1 MTYTHLVSKR
11 SKSSI
16 HFHFRSKIPKDLISH
31 FNERNQFQ
39 ISLNDVKNGET
50 LLLSLRLNTIVQQ
63 LYSDIRSGMKNLT
76 LEDIKEIL
84 RIEVRKS
91 ILHSGHVSGGHNEIY
106 DSMRKVKSLEKV
118 YSKEIN
124 IRKSLLTE
132 PNEVRESVDKKLHT
146 ILESLE
152 ITLDKQSLNYKKLR
166 SSFIDLYLLRFK
178 WIKDM
183 MDESGRTDDDFRME
197 VDEKLKMNLFPEL
210 NEQELNSKLQVSESI
225 LGSSSKWSLGN
236 EVGQSQSKLSK
247 LQSTCIS
254 KGIKK
259 FISEKYK
266 LMNKSEM
273 MMRTN
278 LEMLIEEF
286 GDISLGKFDRGMCVK
301 FKDDIKK
308 LPRNR
313 SKLPQ
318 YRDLEFHEQVLL
330 NVDEKDRISTKTVNN
345 ILGYVSSFMEWCVIN
360 DLVEKNFFKG
370 MKLKIKVS
378 HRDERDKFTEK
389 ELKKI
394 FQKHNYIEFT
404 GVEKHKYSNYWSP
417 LISVFSGLRLNE
429 ICSLYLDN
437 IIQVKCNGRGKRW
450 CFNILEES
458 NRPDKH
464 LKTLSSRRIVPIH
477 DILID
482 LDFIEFVELLKKRH
496 TNRQRLFQELKYG
509 EGSYIRNVS
518 VFFNKR
524 YLTLL
529 GLKTDKKN
537 FHSIRH
543 TVVDH
548 LKQKGVEV
556 SFINELVGH
565 HHGNIDL
572 DRYGKGYNSDI
583 IYNNCVKKIQYE
595 TSHTRGIDFKSL
607 KIDWKKII
615 TTRVW

>member
-1 MTYTHLVSKR
+1 MTYTHLVSKK

-16 HFHFRSKIPKDLISH
+16 HFHFRSIIPKDLISY
-31 FNERNQFQ
+31 FNEKTVFQ
-39 ISLNDVKNGET
+39 ISLIGVRNCES
-50 LLLSLRLNTIVQQ
+50 LLLSLRLKRIVQQ
-63 LYSDIRSGMKNLT
+63 IYSDIRSGMKNLS

-91 ILHSGHVSGGHNEIY
+91 ILHSSHISEGHNEIY
-106 DSMRKVKSLEKV
+106 DSMRKIESREKI
-118 YSKEIN
+118 YSREIN
-124 IRKSLLTE
+124 IRKSLLTNS
-132 PNEVRESVDKKLHT
+132 NEVKESVDKKLQT

-183 MDESGRTDDDFRME
+183 MDESGRTDEDFRRE
-197 VDEKLKMNLFPEL
+197 VDEKLDMNLFPEL
-210 NEQELNSKLQVSESI
+210 
-225 LGSSSKWSLGN
+225 
-236 EVGQSQSKLSK
+236 VGQTQSQVQQVTVNQEVHTDQKVSSLSK
-247 LQSTCIS
+247 HQSTSIS
-254 KGIKK
+254 VGIDK

-266 LMNKSEM
+266 LTSKSEM
-273 MMRTN
+273 MMRTH

-286 GDISLGKFDRGMCVK
+286 GDISLGKLDRGMCVK
-301 FKDDIKK
+301 FKDDIRK

-313 SKLPQ
+313 SKIQQ
-318 YRDLEFHEQVLL
+318 YRNLDFHEQVSL
-330 NVDEKDRISTKTVNN
+330 NVDEKDRISTTTVNN
-345 ILGYVSSFMEWCVIN
+345 ILGYVSSFMKWSRIN
-360 DLVEKNFFKG
+360 GFVEVNFFEG
-370 MKLKIKVS
+370 MKLKKQIRQ
-378 HRDERDKFTEK
+378 RDERDRFTEK
-389 ELKKI
+389 EIKKI

-404 GVEKHKYSNYWSP
+404 EVENHKYSNYWSP

-437 IIQVKCNGRGKRW
+437 IIQDKVNGRKKIW
-450 CFNILEES
+450 CFNILEEPD
-458 NRPDKH
+458 RPDKH
-464 LKTLSSRRIVPIH
+464 LKTLSSKRVVPIH
-477 DILID
+477 DTLID
-482 LDFIEFVELLKKRH
+482 LGFIEFVELLKKRH

-518 VFFNKR
+518 YFFNKK
-524 YLTLL
+524 YLPLL

-543 TVVDH
+543 TVIDH
-548 LKQKGVEV
+548 LKQKLVDI

-572 DRYGKGYNSDI
+572 DRYGKGYTTDI
-583 IYNNCVKKIQYE
+583 IYNKCVKKINYE

-607 KIDWKKII
+607 KMDWGKII
-615 TTRVW
+615 TTSVW

>member
-1 MTYTHLVSKR
+1 MTYTHLVSKK

-16 HFHFRSKIPKDLISH
+16 HFHFRSIIPKDLISY
-31 FNERNQFQ
+31 FNEKTVFQ
-39 ISLNDVKNGET
+39 ISLIGVRNCES
-50 LLLSLRLNTIVQQ
+50 LLLSLRLKRIVQQ
-63 LYSDIRSGMKNLT
+63 IYSDIRSGMKNLS

-91 ILHSGHVSGGHNEIY
+91 ILHSSHISEGHNEIY
-106 DSMRKVKSLEKV
+106 DSMRKIESREKI
-118 YSKEIN
+118 YSREIN
-124 IRKSLLTE
+124 IRKSLLTNS
-132 PNEVRESVDKKLHT
+132 NEVKESVDKKLQT

-183 MDESGRTDDDFRME
+183 MDESGRTDEDFRRE
-197 VDEKLKMNLFPEL
+197 VDEKLDMNLFPEL
-210 NEQELNSKLQVSESI
+210 
-225 LGSSSKWSLGN
+225 
-236 EVGQSQSKLSK
+236 VGQTQSQVQQVTVNQEVHTDQKVSSLSK
-247 LQSTCIS
+247 HQSTSIS
-254 KGIKK
+254 VGIDK

-266 LMNKSEM
+266 LTSKSEM
-273 MMRTN
+273 MMRTHI
-278 LEMLIEEF
+278 EMLIEEF
-286 GDISLGKFDRGMCVK
+286 GDISLGKLDRGMCVK
-301 FKDDIKK
+301 FKDDIRK

-313 SKLPQ
+313 SKIQQ
-318 YRDLEFHEQVLL
+318 YRNLDFHEQVSL
-330 NVDEKDRISTKTVNN
+330 NVDEKDRISTTTVNN
-345 ILGYVSSFMEWCVIN
+345 ILGYVSSFMKWSVIN
-360 DLVEKNFFKG
+360 GFVEVNFFEG
-370 MKLKIKVS
+370 MKLKKQIRQ
-378 HRDERDKFTEK
+378 RDERDRFTEK
-389 ELKKI
+389 EIKKI

-404 GVEKHKYSNYWSP
+404 EVENHKYSNYWSP

-437 IIQVKCNGRGKRW
+437 IIQEKVNGRKKIW
-450 CFNILEES
+450 CFNILEEPD
-458 NRPDKH
+458 RPDKH
-464 LKTLSSRRIVPIH
+464 LKTLSSKRVVPIH
-477 DILID
+477 DTLID
-482 LDFIEFVELLKKRH
+482 LGFIEFVELLKKRH

-518 VFFNKR
+518 YFFNKK
-524 YLTLL
+524 YLPLL

-548 LKQKGVEV
+548 LKQRLVDI

-572 DRYGKGYNSDI
+572 DRYGKGFTTDI
-583 IYNNCVKKIQYE
+583 IYNKCVKKINYE

-607 KIDWKKII
+607 KLDWGKII

>member
-1 MTYTHLVSKR
+1 MTYTHLVSKK

-16 HFHFRSKIPKDLISH
+16 HFHFRSIIPKDLISY
-31 FNERNQFQ
+31 FNEKTVFQ
-39 ISLNDVKNGET
+39 ISLIGVRNCES
-50 LLLSLRLNTIVQQ
+50 LLLSLRLKRIVQQ
-63 LYSDIRSGMKNLT
+63 IYSDIRSGMKNLS

-91 ILHSGHVSGGHNEIY
+91 ILHSSHISEGHNEIY
-106 DSMRKVKSLEKV
+106 DSMRKIESREKI
-118 YSKEIN
+118 YSREIN
-124 IRKSLLTE
+124 IRKSLLTNS
-132 PNEVRESVDKKLHT
+132 NEVKESVDKKLQT

-183 MDESGRTDDDFRME
+183 MDESGRTDEDFRRE
-197 VDEKLKMNLFPEL
+197 VDEKLDMNLFPEL
-210 NEQELNSKLQVSESI
+210 
-225 LGSSSKWSLGN
+225 
-236 EVGQSQSKLSK
+236 VGQTQSQVQQVTVNQEVHTDQKVSSLSK
-247 LQSTCIS
+247 HQSTSIS
-254 KGIKK
+254 VGIDK

-266 LMNKSEM
+266 LTSKSEM
-273 MMRTN
+273 MMRTHI
-278 LEMLIEEF
+278 EMLIEEF
-286 GDISLGKFDRGMCVK
+286 GDISLGKLDRGMCVK
-301 FKDDIKK
+301 FKDDIRK

-313 SKLPQ
+313 SKIQQ
-318 YRDLEFHEQVLL
+318 YRNLDFHEQVSL
-330 NVDEKDRISTKTVNN
+330 NVDEKDRISTTTVNN
-345 ILGYVSSFMEWCVIN
+345 ILGYVSSFMKWSRIN
-360 DLVEKNFFKG
+360 GFVEVNFFEG
-370 MKLKIKVS
+370 MKLKKQIRQ
-378 HRDERDKFTEK
+378 RDERDRFTEK
-389 ELKKI
+389 EIKKI

-404 GVEKHKYSNYWSP
+404 EVENHKYSNYWTP
-417 LISVFSGLRLNE
+417 LISVFSGMRLNE

-437 IIQVKCNGRGKRW
+437 IIQEKVNGRKKIW
-450 CFNILEES
+450 CFNILEEPD
-458 NRPDKH
+458 RPDKH
-464 LKTLSSRRIVPIH
+464 LKTLSSKRVVPIH
-477 DILID
+477 DTLID
-482 LDFIEFVELLKKRH
+482 LGFLEFVELLKKRH

-518 VFFNKR
+518 YFFNKK
-524 YLTLL
+524 YLPLL

-548 LKQKGVEV
+548 LKQRLVDI

-572 DRYGKGYNSDI
+572 DRYGKGYTTDI
-583 IYNNCVKKIQYE
+583 IYNKCVKKINYE
-595 TSHTRGIDFKSL
+595 TSHTRGIDFMSL

>member
-1 MTYTHLVSKR
+1 MTYTHLVSKK

-16 HFHFRSKIPKDLISH
+16 HFHFRSIIPKDLISY
-31 FNERNQFQ
+31 FNEKTVFQ
-39 ISLNDVKNGET
+39 ISLIGVRNCES
-50 LLLSLRLNTIVQQ
+50 LLLSLRLKRIVQQ
-63 LYSDIRSGMKNLT
+63 IYSDIRSGMKNLS

-91 ILHSGHVSGGHNEIY
+91 ILHSSHISEGHNEIY
-106 DSMRKVKSLEKV
+106 DSMRKIESREKI
-118 YSKEIN
+118 YSREIN
-124 IRKSLLTE
+124 IRKSLLTNS
-132 PNEVRESVDKKLHT
+132 NEVKESVDKKLQT

-183 MDESGRTDDDFRME
+183 MDESGRTDDDFRRE
-197 VDEKLKMNLFPEL
+197 VDEKLNMNLFTEL
-210 NEQELNSKLQVSESI
+210 IGQT
-225 LGSSSKWSLGN
+225 
-236 EVGQSQSKLSK
+236 QSQVQQVTVNQEVHTDQKVSSLSK
-247 LQSTCIS
+247 HQSTSIS
-254 KGIKK
+254 VGIDK

-266 LMNKSEM
+266 LTSKSEM
-273 MMRTN
+273 MMRTH

-286 GDISLGKFDRGMCVK
+286 GDISLGKLDRGMCVK
-301 FKDDIKK
+301 FKDDIRK

-313 SKLPQ
+313 SKIQQ
-318 YRDLEFHEQVLL
+318 YRDLDFHEQVVL
-330 NVDEKDRISTKTVNN
+330 NVDEKDRISTTTVNN
-345 ILGYVSSFMEWCVIN
+345 ILGYVSSFMKWSRIN
-360 DLVEKNFFKG
+360 GFVEVNFFEG
-370 MKLKIKVS
+370 MKLKKQIRQ
-378 HRDERDKFTEK
+378 RDERDRFTEK

-404 GVEKHKYSNYWSP
+404 EVENHKYSNYWTP
-417 LISVFSGLRLNE
+417 LISVFSGMRLNE

-437 IIQVKCNGRGKRW
+437 IIQEKVNGRKKIW
-450 CFNILEES
+450 CFNILEEPD
-458 NRPDKH
+458 RPDKH
-464 LKTLSSRRIVPIH
+464 LKTLSSKRVVPIH
-477 DILID
+477 DTLID
-482 LDFIEFVELLKKRH
+482 LGFLEFVELLKKRH

-518 VFFNKR
+518 YFFNKK
-524 YLTLL
+524 YLPLL

-548 LKQKGVEV
+548 LKQRLVDI

-572 DRYGKGYNSDI
+572 DRYGKGFTTDI
-583 IYNNCVKKIQYE
+583 IYNKCVKKINYE
-595 TSHTRGIDFKSL
+595 TSHTRGIDFNSL
-607 KIDWKKII
+607 KMDWKKII
-615 TTRVW
+615 LNRIW

>member
-1 MTYTHLVSKR
+1 MTYTHLVSKK

-16 HFHFRSKIPKDLISH
+16 HFHFRSIIPKDLISY
-31 FNERNQFQ
+31 FNEKTVFQ
-39 ISLNDVKNGET
+39 ISLIGVRNCES
-50 LLLSLRLNTIVQQ
+50 LLLSLRLKRIVQQ
-63 LYSDIRSGMKNLT
+63 IYSDIRSGMKNLS

-91 ILHSGHVSGGHNEIY
+91 ILHSSHISEGHNEIY
-106 DSMRKVKSLEKV
+106 DSMRKIESREKI
-118 YSKEIN
+118 YSREIN

-132 PNEVRESVDKKLHT
+132 PNEVRESVDKKLQT

-183 MDESGRTDDDFRME
+183 MDESGRTDDDFRRE
-197 VDEKLKMNLFPEL
+197 VDEKLNMNLFTEL
-210 NEQELNSKLQVSESI
+210 IGQT
-225 LGSSSKWSLGN
+225 
-236 EVGQSQSKLSK
+236 QSQVQQVTVNQEVHTDQKVSSLSK
-247 LQSTCIS
+247 HQSTSIS
-254 KGIKK
+254 VGIDK

-266 LMNKSEM
+266 LTSKSEM
-273 MMRTN
+273 MMRTHI
-278 LEMLIEEF
+278 EMLIEEF
-286 GDISLGKFDRGMCVK
+286 GDISLGKLDRGMCVK
-301 FKDDIKK
+301 FKDDIRK

-313 SKLPQ
+313 SKIQQ
-318 YRDLEFHEQVLL
+318 YRNLDFHEQVSL
-330 NVDEKDRISTKTVNN
+330 NVDEKDRISTTTVNN
-345 ILGYVSSFMEWCVIN
+345 ILGYVSSFMKWSRIN
-360 DLVEKNFFKG
+360 GFVEVNFFEG
-370 MKLKIKVS
+370 MKLKKQIRQ
-378 HRDERDKFTEK
+378 RDERDRFTEK
-389 ELKKI
+389 EIKKI

-404 GVEKHKYSNYWSP
+404 EVENHKYSNYWTP
-417 LISVFSGLRLNE
+417 LISVFSGMRLNE

-437 IIQVKCNGRGKRW
+437 IIQDKVNGRKKIW
-450 CFNILEES
+450 CFNILEEPD
-458 NRPDKH
+458 RPDKH
-464 LKTLSSRRIVPIH
+464 LKTLSSKRVVPIH
-477 DILID
+477 DTLID
-482 LDFIEFVELLKKRH
+482 LGFIEFVELLKKRH

-518 VFFNKR
+518 YFFNKK
-524 YLTLL
+524 YLPLL

-548 LKQKGVEV
+548 LKQRLVDI

-572 DRYGKGYNSDI
+572 DRYGKGYTTDI
-583 IYNNCVKKIQYE
+583 IYNKCVKKINYE

-607 KIDWKKII
+607 KMDWGKII
-615 TTRVW
+615 LNRVW

>member
-16 HFHFRSKIPKDLISH
+16 HFHFRSKIPIDLIQH
-31 FNERNQFQ
+31 FNSRKQFQ
-39 ISLNDVKNGET
+39 ISLNNVSNNESI
-50 LLLSLRLNTIVQQ
+50 LLSLKLKSIVQQ

-91 ILHSGHVSGGHNEIY
+91 ILYSHQVTEESNKHSERGVHKSIGHVLDLETNLKQKI
-106 DSMRKVKSLEKV
+106 DSNLGQYRKDVELKLENILTSLDIKVEKG
-118 YSKEIN
+118 
-124 IRKSLLTE
+124 
-132 PNEVRESVDKKLHT
+132 SVDF
-146 ILESLE
+146 
-152 ITLDKQSLNYKKLR
+152 KKLR
-166 SSFIDLYLLRFK
+166 NKFIDLYLMRLDWVK
-178 WIKDM
+178 ELINNT
-183 MDESGRTDDDFRME
+183 GRSDDDFRRE
-197 VDEKLKMNLFPEL
+197 VDEKLNMNLFSEL
-210 NEQELNSKLQVSESI
+210 TEQEIQSKLQVSESI
-225 LGSSSKWSLGN
+225 LGSSGKWSLNN
-236 EVGQSQSKLSK
+236 EVSSLSK
-247 LQSTCIS
+247 HQSNSIS

-266 LMNKSEM
+266 LTSKSEM
-273 MMRTN
+273 TMRST
-278 LEMLIEEF
+278 LEMLIEKF
-286 GDISLGKFDRGMCVK
+286 GDISLGKLDRGMCVD

-308 LPRNR
+308 LPKNR
-313 SKLPQ
+313 SKIQ
-318 YRDLEFHEQVLL
+318 RFRDLDFHEQVKL
-330 NVDEKDRISTKTVNN
+330 NVDEKERISTKTVNN

-370 MKLKIKVS
+370 MKLKIDV
-378 HRDERDKFTEK
+378 RQQDERDRFTEE

-404 GVEKHKYSNYWSP
+404 EVEKHKYHNYWSP

-458 NRPDKH
+458 DRPDKH

-615 TTRVW
+615 VNRVW

>member
-1 MTYTHLVSKR
+1 MTYTHLVSKK

-16 HFHFRSKIPKDLISH
+16 HFHFRSIIPKDLISY
-31 FNERNQFQ
+31 FNEKTVFQ
-39 ISLNDVKNGET
+39 ISLIGVRNCES
-50 LLLSLRLNTIVQQ
+50 LLLSLRLKRIVQQ
-63 LYSDIRSGMKNLT
+63 IYSDIRSGMKNLS

-91 ILHSGHVSGGHNEIY
+91 ILHSSHISEGHNEIY
-106 DSMRKVKSLEKV
+106 DSMRKIESREKI
-118 YSKEIN
+118 YSREIN
-124 IRKSLLTE
+124 IRKSLLTNS
-132 PNEVRESVDKKLHT
+132 NEVKESVDKKLQT

-183 MDESGRTDDDFRME
+183 MDESGRTDEDFRRE
-197 VDEKLKMNLFPEL
+197 VDEKLDMNLFPEL
-210 NEQELNSKLQVSESI
+210 
-225 LGSSSKWSLGN
+225 
-236 EVGQSQSKLSK
+236 VGQTQSQVQQVTVNQEVHTDQKVSSLSK
-247 LQSTCIS
+247 HQSTSIS
-254 KGIKK
+254 VGIDK

-266 LMNKSEM
+266 LTSKSEM
-273 MMRTN
+273 MMRTHI
-278 LEMLIEEF
+278 EMLIEEF
-286 GDISLGKFDRGMCVK
+286 GDISLGKLDRGMCVK
-301 FKDDIKK
+301 FKDDIRK

-313 SKLPQ
+313 SKIQQ
-318 YRDLEFHEQVLL
+318 YRNLDFHEQVSL
-330 NVDEKDRISTKTVNN
+330 NVDEKDRISTTTVNN
-345 ILGYVSSFMEWCVIN
+345 ILGYVSSFMKWSRIN
-360 DLVEKNFFKG
+360 GFVEVNFFEG
-370 MKLKIKVS
+370 MKLKKQIRQ
-378 HRDERDKFTEK
+378 RDERDRFTEK
-389 ELKKI
+389 EIKKI

-404 GVEKHKYSNYWSP
+404 EVENHKYSNYWTP
-417 LISVFSGLRLNE
+417 LISVFSGMRLNE

-437 IIQVKCNGRGKRW
+437 IIQDKVNGRKKIW
-450 CFNILEES
+450 CFNILEEPD
-458 NRPDKH
+458 RPDKH
-464 LKTLSSRRIVPIH
+464 LKTLSSKRVVPIH
-477 DILID
+477 DTLID
-482 LDFIEFVELLKKRH
+482 LGFIEFVELLKKRH

-518 VFFNKR
+518 YFFNKK
-524 YLTLL
+524 YLPLL

-548 LKQKGVEV
+548 LKQRLVDI

-572 DRYGKGYNSDI
+572 DRYGKGFTTDI
-583 IYNNCVKKIQYE
+583 IYNKCVKKINYE
-595 TSHTRGIDFKSL
+595 TSHTRGIDFMSL

>member
-1 MTYTHLVSKR
+1 MTYTHLVSKK

-16 HFHFRSKIPKDLISH
+16 HFHFRSIIPKDLISY
-31 FNERNQFQ
+31 FNEKTVFQ
-39 ISLNDVKNGET
+39 ISLIGVRNCES
-50 LLLSLRLNTIVQQ
+50 LLLSLRLKRIVQQ
-63 LYSDIRSGMKNLT
+63 IYSDIRSGMKNLS

-91 ILHSGHVSGGHNEIY
+91 ILHSSHISEGHNEIY
-106 DSMRKVKSLEKV
+106 DSMRKIESREKI
-118 YSKEIN
+118 YSREIN
-124 IRKSLLTE
+124 IRKSLLTNS
-132 PNEVRESVDKKLHT
+132 NEVKESVDKKLQT

-183 MDESGRTDDDFRME
+183 MDESGRTDDDFRRE
-197 VDEKLKMNLFPEL
+197 VDEKLNMNLFTEL
-210 NEQELNSKLQVSESI
+210 IGQT
-225 LGSSSKWSLGN
+225 
-236 EVGQSQSKLSK
+236 QSQVQQVTVNQEVHTDQKVSSLSK
-247 LQSTCIS
+247 HQSTSIS
-254 KGIKK
+254 VGIDK

-266 LMNKSEM
+266 LTSKSEM
-273 MMRTN
+273 MMRTHI
-278 LEMLIEEF
+278 EMLIEEF
-286 GDISLGKFDRGMCVK
+286 GDISLGKLDRGMCVK
-301 FKDDIKK
+301 FKDDIRK

-313 SKLPQ
+313 SKIQQ
-318 YRDLEFHEQVLL
+318 YRDLDFHEQVLL
-330 NVDEKDRISTKTVNN
+330 NVDEKDRISTTTVNN
-345 ILGYVSSFMEWCVIN
+345 ILGYVSSFMKWSVIN
-360 DLVEKNFFKG
+360 GFVEVNFFEG
-370 MKLKIKVS
+370 MKLKKQIRQ
-378 HRDERDKFTEK
+378 RDERDRFTEK
-389 ELKKI
+389 EIKKI

-404 GVEKHKYSNYWSP
+404 EVENHKYSNYWSP
-417 LISVFSGLRLNE
+417 LISVFSGMRLNE

-437 IIQVKCNGRGKRW
+437 IIQEKVNGRKKIW
-450 CFNILEES
+450 CFNILEEPD
-458 NRPDKH
+458 RPDKH
-464 LKTLSSRRIVPIH
+464 LKTLSSKRVVPIH
-477 DILID
+477 DTLID
-482 LDFIEFVELLKKRH
+482 LGFIEFVELLKKRH

-518 VFFNKR
+518 YFFNKK
-524 YLTLL
+524 YLPLL

-548 LKQKGVEV
+548 LKQRLVDI

-572 DRYGKGYNSDI
+572 DRYGKGYTTDI
-583 IYNNCVKKIQYE
+583 IYNKCVKKINYE

-607 KIDWKKII
+607 KMDWKKII

>member
-1 MTYTHLVSKR
+1 MTYTHLVSKK

-16 HFHFRSKIPKDLISH
+16 HFHFRSIIPKDLISY
-31 FNERNQFQ
+31 FNEKTVFQ
-39 ISLNDVKNGET
+39 ISLIGVRNCES
-50 LLLSLRLNTIVQQ
+50 LLLSLRLKRIVQQ
-63 LYSDIRSGMKNLT
+63 IYSDIRSGMKNLS

-91 ILHSGHVSGGHNEIY
+91 ILHSSHISEGHNEIY
-106 DSMRKVKSLEKV
+106 DSMRKIESREMI
-118 YSKEIN
+118 YSREIN
-124 IRKSLLTE
+124 IRKSLLTNS
-132 PNEVRESVDKKLHT
+132 NEVKESVDKKLQT

-183 MDESGRTDDDFRME
+183 MDESGRTDEDFRRE
-197 VDEKLKMNLFPEL
+197 VDEKLDMNLFPEL
-210 NEQELNSKLQVSESI
+210 
-225 LGSSSKWSLGN
+225 
-236 EVGQSQSKLSK
+236 VGQTQSQVQQVTVNQEVHTDQKVSSLSK
-247 LQSTCIS
+247 HQSTSIS
-254 KGIKK
+254 VGIDK

-266 LMNKSEM
+266 LTSKSEM
-273 MMRTN
+273 MMRTHI
-278 LEMLIEEF
+278 EMLIEEF
-286 GDISLGKFDRGMCVK
+286 GDISLGKLDRGMCVK
-301 FKDDIKK
+301 FKDDIRK

-313 SKLPQ
+313 SKIQQ
-318 YRDLEFHEQVLL
+318 YRNLDFHEQVSL
-330 NVDEKDRISTKTVNN
+330 NVDEKDRISTTTVNN
-345 ILGYVSSFMEWCVIN
+345 ILGYVSSFMKWSVIN
-360 DLVEKNFFKG
+360 GFVEVNFFEG
-370 MKLKIKVS
+370 MKLKKQIRQ
-378 HRDERDKFTEK
+378 RDERDRFTEK
-389 ELKKI
+389 EIKKI

-404 GVEKHKYSNYWSP
+404 EVENHKYSNYWSP

-437 IIQVKCNGRGKRW
+437 IIQDKVNGRKKIW
-450 CFNILEES
+450 CFNILEEPD
-458 NRPDKH
+458 RPDKH
-464 LKTLSSRRIVPIH
+464 LKTLSSKRVVPIH
-477 DILID
+477 DTLID
-482 LDFIEFVELLKKRH
+482 LGFIEFVELLKKRH

-518 VFFNKR
+518 YFFNKK
-524 YLTLL
+524 YLPLL

-548 LKQKGVEV
+548 LKQRLVDI

-572 DRYGKGYNSDI
+572 DRYGKGFTTDI
-583 IYNNCVKKIQYE
+583 IYNKCVKKINYE
-595 TSHTRGIDFKSL
+595 TSHTRGIDFMSL

>member
-1 MTYTHLVSKR
+1 MTYTHLVTKR

-16 HFHFRSKIPKDLISH
+16 HFHFRSIIPVDLISY
-31 FNERNQFQ
+31 FNETRVFQ
-39 ISLNDVKNGET
+39 ISLIGVRNGET
-50 LLLSLRLNTIVQQ
+50 LLLSLRLKSIVQQ

-132 PNEVRESVDKKLHT
+132 PNEVRKSVDKKLQN

-183 MDESGRTDDDFRME
+183 MDESGRTDEDFRRE
-197 VDEKLKMNLFPEL
+197 VDEKLDMNLFPEL
-210 NEQELNSKLQVSESI
+210 
-225 LGSSSKWSLGN
+225 
-236 EVGQSQSKLSK
+236 VGQTQSQVQQVTVNQEVHTDQKVSSLSK
-247 LQSTCIS
+247 HQSTSIS
-254 KGIKK
+254 VGIDK

-266 LMNKSEM
+266 LTSKSEM
-273 MMRTN
+273 MMRTHI
-278 LEMLIEEF
+278 EMLIEEF
-286 GDISLGKFDRGMCVK
+286 GDISLGKLDRGMCVK
-301 FKDDIKK
+301 FKDDIRK

-313 SKLPQ
+313 SKIQQ
-318 YRDLEFHEQVLL
+318 YRDLDFHEQVVL
-330 NVDEKDRISTKTVNN
+330 NVDEKDRISTTTVNN
-345 ILGYVSSFMEWCVIN
+345 ILGYVSSFMKWSVIN
-360 DLVEKNFFKG
+360 GFVEVNFFEG
-370 MKLKIKVS
+370 MKLKKQIRQ
-378 HRDERDKFTEK
+378 RDERDRFTEK

-404 GVEKHKYSNYWSP
+404 EVENHKYSNYWTP
-417 LISVFSGLRLNE
+417 LISVFSGMRLNE

-437 IIQVKCNGRGKRW
+437 IIQEKVNGRKKIW
-450 CFNILEES
+450 CFNILEEPD
-458 NRPDKH
+458 RPDKH
-464 LKTLSSRRIVPIH
+464 LKTLSSKRVVPIH
-477 DILID
+477 DTLID
-482 LDFIEFVELLKKRH
+482 LGFIEFVELLKKRH

-518 VFFNKR
+518 YFFNKK
-524 YLTLL
+524 YLPLL

-548 LKQKGVEV
+548 LKQKLVDI

-572 DRYGKGYNSDI
+572 DRYGKGYTTDI
-583 IYNNCVKKIQYE
+583 IYNKCVKKINYE
-595 TSHTRGIDFKSL
+595 TSHTRGIDFHSL
-607 KIDWKKII
+607 KMDWKKII
-615 TTRVW
+615 LNRVW

>member
-1 MTYTHLVSKR
+1 MTYTHLVSKK

-16 HFHFRSKIPKDLISH
+16 HFHFRSIIPKDLISY
-31 FNERNQFQ
+31 FNEKTVFQ
-39 ISLNDVKNGET
+39 ISLIGVRNCES
-50 LLLSLRLNTIVQQ
+50 LLLSLRLKRIVQQ
-63 LYSDIRSGMKNLT
+63 IYSDIRSGMKNLS

-91 ILHSGHVSGGHNEIY
+91 ILHSSHISEGHNEIY
-106 DSMRKVKSLEKV
+106 DSMRKVESREKI
-118 YSKEIN
+118 YSREIN
-124 IRKSLLTE
+124 IRKSLLTNS
-132 PNEVRESVDKKLHT
+132 NEVKESVDKKLQT

-183 MDESGRTDDDFRME
+183 MDESGRTDEDFRRE
-197 VDEKLKMNLFPEL
+197 VDEKLNMNLFPEL
-210 NEQELNSKLQVSESI
+210 
-225 LGSSSKWSLGN
+225 
-236 EVGQSQSKLSK
+236 VGQTQSQVQQVTVNQEVHTDQKVSSLSK
-247 LQSTCIS
+247 HQSTSIS
-254 KGIKK
+254 VGIDK

-266 LMNKSEM
+266 LTSKSEM
-273 MMRTN
+273 MMRTHI
-278 LEMLIEEF
+278 EMLIEEF
-286 GDISLGKFDRGMCVK
+286 GDISLGKLDRGMCVK
-301 FKDDIKK
+301 FKDDIRK

-313 SKLPQ
+313 SKIQQ
-318 YRDLEFHEQVLL
+318 YRNLDFHEQVSL
-330 NVDEKDRISTKTVNN
+330 NVDEKDRISTTTVNN
-345 ILGYVSSFMEWCVIN
+345 ILGYVSSFMKWSRIN
-360 DLVEKNFFKG
+360 GFVEVNFFEG
-370 MKLKIKVS
+370 MKLKKQIRQ
-378 HRDERDKFTEK
+378 RDERDRFTEK
-389 ELKKI
+389 EIKKI

-404 GVEKHKYSNYWSP
+404 EVENHKYSNYWTP
-417 LISVFSGLRLNE
+417 LISVFSGMRLNE

-437 IIQVKCNGRGKRW
+437 IIQDKVNGRKKIW
-450 CFNILEES
+450 CFNILEEPD
-458 NRPDKH
+458 RPDKH
-464 LKTLSSRRIVPIH
+464 LKTLSSKRVVPIH
-477 DILID
+477 DTLID
-482 LDFIEFVELLKKRH
+482 LGFLEFVELLKKRH

-518 VFFNKR
+518 YFFNKK
-524 YLTLL
+524 YLNLL

-548 LKQKGVEV
+548 LKQRLVDI

-572 DRYGKGYNSDI
+572 DRYGKGYTTDI
-583 IYNNCVKKIQYE
+583 IYNKCVKKINYE

-607 KIDWKKII
+607 KMDWGKII

>member
-1 MTYTHLVSKR
+1 MTYTHLVSKK

-16 HFHFRSKIPKDLISH
+16 HFHFRSIIPKDLISY
-31 FNERNQFQ
+31 FNEKTVFQ
-39 ISLNDVKNGET
+39 ISLIGVRNCES
-50 LLLSLRLNTIVQQ
+50 LLLSLRLKRIVQQ
-63 LYSDIRSGMKNLT
+63 IYSDIRSGMKNLS

-91 ILHSGHVSGGHNEIY
+91 ILHSSHISEGHNEIY
-106 DSMRKVKSLEKV
+106 DSMRKIESREKI
-118 YSKEIN
+118 YSREIN
-124 IRKSLLTE
+124 IRKSLLTNS
-132 PNEVRESVDKKLHT
+132 NEVKESVDKKLQT

-183 MDESGRTDDDFRME
+183 MDESGRTDDDFRRE
-197 VDEKLKMNLFPEL
+197 VDEKLNMNLFTEL
-210 NEQELNSKLQVSESI
+210 IGQT
-225 LGSSSKWSLGN
+225 
-236 EVGQSQSKLSK
+236 QSQVQQVTVNQEVHTDQKVSSLSK
-247 LQSTCIS
+247 HQSTSIS
-254 KGIKK
+254 VGIDK

-266 LMNKSEM
+266 LTSKSEM
-273 MMRTN
+273 MMRTHI
-278 LEMLIEEF
+278 EMLIEEF
-286 GDISLGKFDRGMCVK
+286 GDISLGKLDRGMCVK
-301 FKDDIKK
+301 FKDDIRK

-313 SKLPQ
+313 SKIQQ
-318 YRDLEFHEQVLL
+318 YRNLDFHEQVSL
-330 NVDEKDRISTKTVNN
+330 NVDEKDRISTTTVNN
-345 ILGYVSSFMEWCVIN
+345 ILGYVSSFMKWSVIN
-360 DLVEKNFFKG
+360 GFVEVNFFEG
-370 MKLKIKVS
+370 MKLKKQIRQ
-378 HRDERDKFTEK
+378 RDERDRFTEK
-389 ELKKI
+389 EIKKI

-404 GVEKHKYSNYWSP
+404 EVENHKYSNYWSP

-437 IIQVKCNGRGKRW
+437 IIQDKVNGRKKIW
-450 CFNILEES
+450 CFNILEEPD
-458 NRPDKH
+458 RPDKH
-464 LKTLSSRRIVPIH
+464 LKTLSSKRVVPIH
-477 DILID
+477 DTLID
-482 LDFIEFVELLKKRH
+482 LGFIEFVELLKKRH

-518 VFFNKR
+518 YFFNKK
-524 YLTLL
+524 YLPLL

-548 LKQKGVEV
+548 LKQRLVDI

-572 DRYGKGYNSDI
+572 DRYGKGFTTDI
-583 IYNNCVKKIQYE
+583 IYNKCVKKINYE

-607 KIDWKKII
+607 KMDWKKII

>member
-1 MTYTHLVSKR
+1 MTYTHLVSKK

-16 HFHFRSKIPKDLISH
+16 HFHFRSIIPKDLISY
-31 FNERNQFQ
+31 FNEKTVFQ
-39 ISLNDVKNGET
+39 ISLIGVRNCES
-50 LLLSLRLNTIVQQ
+50 LLLSLRLKRIVQQ
-63 LYSDIRSGMKNLT
+63 IYSDIRSGMKNLS

-91 ILHSGHVSGGHNEIY
+91 ILHSSHISEGHNEIY
-106 DSMRKVKSLEKV
+106 DSMRKIESREKI
-118 YSKEIN
+118 YSREIN
-124 IRKSLLTE
+124 IRKSLLTNS
-132 PNEVRESVDKKLHT
+132 NEVKESVDKKLQT

-183 MDESGRTDDDFRME
+183 MDESGRTDEDFRRE
-197 VDEKLKMNLFPEL
+197 VDEKLDMNLFPEL
-210 NEQELNSKLQVSESI
+210 
-225 LGSSSKWSLGN
+225 
-236 EVGQSQSKLSK
+236 VGQTQSQVQQVTVNQEVHTDQKVSSLSK
-247 LQSTCIS
+247 HQSTSIS
-254 KGIKK
+254 VGIDK

-266 LMNKSEM
+266 LTSKSEM
-273 MMRTN
+273 MMRTHI
-278 LEMLIEEF
+278 EMLIEEF
-286 GDISLGKFDRGMCVK
+286 GDISLGKLDRGMCVK
-301 FKDDIKK
+301 FKDDIRK

-313 SKLPQ
+313 SKIQQ
-318 YRDLEFHEQVLL
+318 YRNLDFHEQVSL
-330 NVDEKDRISTKTVNN
+330 NVDEKDRISTTTVNN
-345 ILGYVSSFMEWCVIN
+345 ILGYVSSFMKWSRIN
-360 DLVEKNFFKG
+360 GFVEVNFFEG
-370 MKLKIKVS
+370 MKLKKQIRQ
-378 HRDERDKFTEK
+378 RDERDRFTEK
-389 ELKKI
+389 EIKKI

-404 GVEKHKYSNYWSP
+404 EVENHKYSNYWTP
-417 LISVFSGLRLNE
+417 LISVFSGMRLNE

-437 IIQVKCNGRGKRW
+437 IIQEKVNGRKKIW
-450 CFNILEES
+450 CFNILEEPD
-458 NRPDKH
+458 RPDKH
-464 LKTLSSRRIVPIH
+464 LKTLSSKRVVPIH
-477 DILID
+477 DTLID
-482 LDFIEFVELLKKRH
+482 LGFIEFVELLKKRH

-518 VFFNKR
+518 YFFNKK
-524 YLTLL
+524 YLPLL

-548 LKQKGVEV
+548 LKQRLVDI

-572 DRYGKGYNSDI
+572 DRYGKGFTTDI
-583 IYNNCVKKIQYE
+583 IYNKCVKKINYE

-607 KIDWKKII
+607 KMDWKKII

>member
-1 MTYTHLVSKR
+1 MTYTHLVSKK

-16 HFHFRSKIPKDLISH
+16 HFHFRSIIPKDLISY
-31 FNERNQFQ
+31 FNEKTVFQ
-39 ISLNDVKNGET
+39 ISLIGVRNCES
-50 LLLSLRLNTIVQQ
+50 LLLSLRLKRIVQQ
-63 LYSDIRSGMKNLT
+63 IYSDIRSGMKNLS

-91 ILHSGHVSGGHNEIY
+91 ILHSSHISEGHNEIY
-106 DSMRKVKSLEKV
+106 DSMRKIESREKI
-118 YSKEIN
+118 YSREIN
-124 IRKSLLTE
+124 IRKSLLTNS
-132 PNEVRESVDKKLHT
+132 NEVKESVDKKLQT

-183 MDESGRTDDDFRME
+183 MDESGRTDEDFRRE
-197 VDEKLKMNLFPEL
+197 VDEKLDMNLFPEL
-210 NEQELNSKLQVSESI
+210 
-225 LGSSSKWSLGN
+225 
-236 EVGQSQSKLSK
+236 VGQTQSQVQQVTVNQEVHTDQKVSSLSK
-247 LQSTCIS
+247 HQSTSIS
-254 KGIKK
+254 VGIDK

-266 LMNKSEM
+266 LTSKSEM
-273 MMRTN
+273 MMRTHI
-278 LEMLIEEF
+278 EMLIEEF
-286 GDISLGKFDRGMCVK
+286 GDISLGKLDRGMCVK
-301 FKDDIKK
+301 FKDDIRK

-313 SKLPQ
+313 SKIQQ
-318 YRDLEFHEQVLL
+318 YRNLDFHEQVSL
-330 NVDEKDRISTKTVNN
+330 NVDEKDRISTTTVNN
-345 ILGYVSSFMEWCVIN
+345 ILGYVSSFMKWSRIN
-360 DLVEKNFFKG
+360 GFVEVNFFEG
-370 MKLKIKVS
+370 MKLKKQIRQ
-378 HRDERDKFTEK
+378 RDERDRFTEK
-389 ELKKI
+389 EIKKI

-404 GVEKHKYSNYWSP
+404 EVENHKYSNYWTP
-417 LISVFSGLRLNE
+417 LISVFSGMRLNE

-437 IIQVKCNGRGKRW
+437 IIQEKVNGRKKIW
-450 CFNILEES
+450 CFNILEEPD
-458 NRPDKH
+458 RPDKH
-464 LKTLSSRRIVPIH
+464 LKTLSSKRVVPIH
-477 DILID
+477 DTLID
-482 LDFIEFVELLKKRH
+482 LGFIEFVELLKKRH

-518 VFFNKR
+518 YFFNKK
-524 YLTLL
+524 YLPLL

-548 LKQKGVEV
+548 LKQRLVDI

-572 DRYGKGYNSDI
+572 DRYGKGFTTDI
-583 IYNNCVKKIQYE
+583 IYNKCVKKINYE

>member
-1 MTYTHLVSKR
+1 MTYTHLVSKK

-16 HFHFRSKIPKDLISH
+16 HFHFRSIIPKDLISY
-31 FNERNQFQ
+31 FNEKTVFQ
-39 ISLNDVKNGET
+39 ISLIGVRNCES
-50 LLLSLRLNTIVQQ
+50 LLLSLRLKRIVQQ
-63 LYSDIRSGMKNLT
+63 IYSDIRSGMKNLS

-91 ILHSGHVSGGHNEIY
+91 ILHSSHISEGHNEIY
-106 DSMRKVKSLEKV
+106 DSMRKIESREKI
-118 YSKEIN
+118 YSREIN
-124 IRKSLLTE
+124 IRKSLLTNS
-132 PNEVRESVDKKLHT
+132 NEVKESVDKKLQT

-183 MDESGRTDDDFRME
+183 MDESGRTDEDFRRE
-197 VDEKLKMNLFPEL
+197 VDEKLDMNLFPEL
-210 NEQELNSKLQVSESI
+210 
-225 LGSSSKWSLGN
+225 
-236 EVGQSQSKLSK
+236 VGQTQSQVQQVTVNQEVHTDQKVSSLSK
-247 LQSTCIS
+247 HQSTSIS
-254 KGIKK
+254 VGIDK

-266 LMNKSEM
+266 LTSKSEM
-273 MMRTN
+273 MMRTHI
-278 LEMLIEEF
+278 EMLIEEF
-286 GDISLGKFDRGMCVK
+286 GDISLGKLDRGMCVK
-301 FKDDIKK
+301 FKDDIRK

-313 SKLPQ
+313 SKIQQ
-318 YRDLEFHEQVLL
+318 YRNLDFHEQVSL
-330 NVDEKDRISTKTVNN
+330 NVDEKDRISTTTVNN
-345 ILGYVSSFMEWCVIN
+345 ILGYVSSFMKWSVIN
-360 DLVEKNFFKG
+360 GFVEVNFFEG
-370 MKLKIKVS
+370 MKLKKQIRQ
-378 HRDERDKFTEK
+378 RDERDRFTEK

-404 GVEKHKYSNYWSP
+404 EVEKHKYSNYWTP

-437 IIQVKCNGRGKRW
+437 IIQEKVNGRKKIW
-450 CFNILEES
+450 CFNILEEPD
-458 NRPDKH
+458 RPDKH
-464 LKTLSSRRIVPIH
+464 LKTLSSKRVVPIH
-477 DILID
+477 DTLID
-482 LDFIEFVELLKKRH
+482 LGFIEFVELLKKRH

-518 VFFNKR
+518 YFFNKK

-543 TVVDH
+543 TVIDH
-548 LKQKGVEV
+548 LKQKLVDI

-572 DRYGKGYNSDI
+572 DRYGKGYTTDI
-583 IYNNCVKKIQYE
+583 IYNKCVKKINYE
-595 TSHTRGIDFKSL
+595 TSHTRGIDFHSL
-607 KIDWKKII
+607 KMDWKKII
-615 TTRVW
+615 LNRVW

>member
-1 MTYTHLVSKR
+1 MTYTHLVPKR

-16 HFHFRSKIPKDLISH
+16 HFHFRSKIPKDLISY
-31 FNERNQFQ
+31 FNETKQFQ
-39 ISLNDVKNGET
+39 ISLNNVRNSET
-50 LLLSLRLNTIVQQ
+50 LLVSLRLKSIVQQ

-106 DSMRKVKSLEKV
+106 DSMRKVESLEKV

-132 PNEVRESVDKKLHT
+132 PNEVRESVDKKLQN

-183 MDESGRTDDDFRME
+183 MDESGRTDEDFRRE
-197 VDEKLKMNLFPEL
+197 VDEKLDMNLFSEL
-210 NEQELNSKLQVSESI
+210 
-225 LGSSSKWSLGN
+225 
-236 EVGQSQSKLSK
+236 VGQTQSQVQQVTVNQEVHTDQKVSSLSK
-247 LQSTCIS
+247 HQSTSIS
-254 KGIKK
+254 VGIDK

-266 LMNKSEM
+266 LTSKSEM
-273 MMRTN
+273 MMRTHI
-278 LEMLIEEF
+278 EMLIEEF
-286 GDISLGKFDRGMCVK
+286 GDISLGKLDRGMCVK
-301 FKDDIKK
+301 FKDDIRK

-313 SKLPQ
+313 SKIQQ
-318 YRDLEFHEQVLL
+318 YRNLDFHEQVSL
-330 NVDEKDRISTKTVNN
+330 NVDEKDRISTTTVNN
-345 ILGYVSSFMEWCVIN
+345 ILGYVSSFMKWSIIN
-360 DLVEKNFFKG
+360 GFVEVNFFEG
-370 MKLKIKVS
+370 MKLKKQIRQ
-378 HRDERDKFTEK
+378 RDERDRFTEK
-389 ELKKI
+389 EIKKI

-404 GVEKHKYSNYWSP
+404 EVENHKYSNYWSP

-437 IIQVKCNGRGKRW
+437 IIQDKVNGRKKIW
-450 CFNILEES
+450 CFNILEEPD
-458 NRPDKH
+458 RPDKH
-464 LKTLSSRRIVPIH
+464 LKTLSSKRVVPIH
-477 DILID
+477 DTLID
-482 LDFIEFVELLKKRH
+482 LGFLEFVELLKKRH

-518 VFFNKR
+518 YFFNKK
-524 YLTLL
+524 YLPLL

-548 LKQKGVEV
+548 LKQRLVDI

-572 DRYGKGYNSDI
+572 DRYGKGFTTDI
-583 IYNNCVKKIQYE
+583 IYNKCVKKINYE

-607 KIDWKKII
+607 KMDWGKII
-615 TTRVW
+615 LNRVW